1 MAKSSKQIEEEVL
14 SFLDT
19 LGTSQSEMQ
28 LAQFK
33 GISKFVYESAVTF
46 LQTAK
51 DNIRKESIVDT
62 GRLESD
68 LTFEMEE
75 NGTIISVSI
84 GYPKNSPASKY
95 YDYVNKGVKGVKS
108 GSPNSQYKFKSVYP
122 SKKMVANIS
131 QWVRRHSL
139 RDKYEGAVN
148 KTKLGKK
155 RASIK
160 KLTSQAK
167 KQKSLAFA
175 ISSGIKR
182 RGLRRTLFFDNAVT
196 KVFGQDFT
204 NSLSK
209 IIGAEITLSIKSS
222 FNGDN
227 NK

>member
-1 MAKSSKQIEEEVL
+1 MAKSSKQIEQEVL

-19 LGTSQSEMQ
+19 LGESQSQMQ
-28 LAQFK
+28 EAQFK
-33 GISKFVYESAVTF
+33 GVSKFIYESAITF

-68 LTFEMEE
+68 LTYEMEQ
-75 NGTIISVSI
+75 NGSIISVSI
-84 GYPKNSPASKY
+84 GYPSSSPASKY
-95 YDYVNKGVKGVKS
+95 YDFVNKGVKGVKS
-108 GSPNSQYKFKSVYP
+108 GSPNSQYKFKTVFP

-131 QWVRRHSL
+131 DWVKRHNL

-160 KLTSQAK
+160 KLASQAK
-167 KQKSLAFA
+167 KQKTLAWVIA
-175 ISSGIKR
+175 SGVKRKGIKR
-182 RGLRRTLFFDNAVT
+182 SLFFDNAVT
-196 KVFGQDFT
+196 KVFGQEFT
-204 NSLSK
+204 NSLST
-209 IIGAEITLSIKSS
+209 IIGANVVVNIKSS